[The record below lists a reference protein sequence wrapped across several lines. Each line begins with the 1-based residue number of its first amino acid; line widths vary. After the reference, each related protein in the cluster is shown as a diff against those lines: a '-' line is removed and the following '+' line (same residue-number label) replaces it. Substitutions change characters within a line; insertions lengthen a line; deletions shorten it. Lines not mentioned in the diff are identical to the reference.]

1 MRVVLDTNVLIAAAL
16 KGGLADQIL
25 RLATSR
31 QLSLIISQ
39 EILEELS
46 EKLLSKFTWKDR
58 EVSLYIETLKEIS
71 EIVSPSKKL
80 DVISKDPDDNKILE
94 AALEG
99 RAELIVSI
107 DQDLLKLKKYKDI
120 GIIHPKT
127 LTWIL
132 PKLFEGNKK

>member
-46 EKLLSKFTWKDR
+46 EKLLSKFTWKDG

>member
-46 EKLLSKFTWKDR
+46 EKLLSKFTWKDG

-80 DVISKDPDDNKILE
+80 DVVSKDPDDNKILE

-132 PKLFEGNKK
+132 PKLFEEDKK

>member
-46 EKLLSKFTWKDR
+46 EKLLSKFTWKDG

-80 DVISKDPDDNKILE
+80 DVVSKDPDDNKILE

-132 PKLFEGNKK
+132 PKLFEGNKN